1 MTART
6 SAHLELLATAYGEHV
21 RALRAHLGL
30 TAAVNLRDG
39 RDSDDLLP
47 GPPMEYALRALLER
61 GLVIDAYERVQ
72 WGDERST
79 TAAVGRPD
87 GLFAPRGEGR
97 PGYWCVE
104 VKRWVPVT
112 TNDSLADRNARAAGL
127 PTLPVEIHL
136 QLERLCCA
144 ESRDRSPEGLVFAVT
159 TGLEIA
165 TAAA

>member
-6 SAHLELLATAYGEHV
+6 SAHLELLATTYGEHV

-30 TAAVNLRDG
+30 TAAVNPRDD

-47 GPPMEYALRALLER
+47 GPPMEYALRARLER

-72 WGDERST
+72 WGGERST

-87 GLFAPRGEGR
+87 GLFAPRGEGQ

-104 VKRWVPVT
+104 VKRWVPIA
-112 TNDSLADRNARAAGL
+112 TNDSLAGRNARAAGT
-127 PTLPVEIHL
+127 PTLPAEL
-136 QLERLCCA
+136 QLRLERLGCA
-144 ESRDRSPEGLVFAVT
+144 ESQDRSPQGLVIAVT
-159 TGLEIA
+159 KGLEIA
-165 TAAA
+165 AAAA